1 MVLVRWVNR
10 IWVAR
15 RTLEITEMPT
25 TRKDGNGNHGY
36 AAPVAWIVLLLCGYW
51 VISEWHSLPTLIG
64 SAIATIK

>member
-1 MVLVRWVNR
+1 MEFVG
-10 IWVAR
+10 
-15 RTLEITEMPT
+15 MPN

-36 AAPVAWIVLLLCGYW
+36 AAPVVGIFLLLCGYW